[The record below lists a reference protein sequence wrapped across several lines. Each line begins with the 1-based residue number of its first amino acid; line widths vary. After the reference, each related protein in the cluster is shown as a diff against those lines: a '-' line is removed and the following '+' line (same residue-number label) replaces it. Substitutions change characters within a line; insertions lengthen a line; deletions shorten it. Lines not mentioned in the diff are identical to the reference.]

1 MKRLA
6 QNKKPNTPLDI
17 DQKAKA
23 EFEKALKFAKE
34 VARQNLYN
42 PKNSTSRKTST
53 FSTITKENLFKYL
66 KSPSTASNAKALR
79 DASVNLYNNCNQYAR
94 LIDYYA
100 GLPTWQYVMMPLNF
114 DPQKVNA
121 DTFKKQYV
129 KMAQFL
135 DELNLAHEMRKASTV
150 ALRDGAFFGVFVSG
164 SNSRFIQ
171 KLNSAN
177 CQICGIADGTYSF
190 EYKMSSIKEE
200 ELEVMYPPAFTQ
212 MYKDYQS
219 SGVDYQ
225 KVPDDVSFCLKAD
238 DSIDD
243 YYIPRFAS
251 VMPLLLDIQNYMEL
265 QETATELQNYK
276 LISGKIPL
284 NPDGTPLIDWGLATQ
299 YAEQMANALPPQI
312 GTLVLPWDVKDVS
325 LNDGSGVKEV
335 DIVSRAT
342 GNFWASAGT
351 PPTLH
356 GSNIDTSGGI
366 ELSIGTDE
374 ILMNGIVLQA
384 QRIVNR
390 YLKTLGGSVLF
401 KIQILPITRYNR
413 KEMIGYYKEASTY
426 GIGKLFYCAALGIP
440 QYDIAGLDYIE
451 TSLTPIN
458 NLTPLK
464 SSHTM
469 TSDENQ
475 AGRPQSDNDDLSDE
489 GARSRD
495 KK

>member
-1 MKRLA
+1 MA
-6 QNKKPNTPLDI
+6 QNKTKNTNDDI
-17 DQKAKA
+17 TEKGKL

-34 VARQNLYN
+34 IAKQNLYVPAN
-42 PKNSTSRKTST
+42 FSSRKTST
-53 FSTITKENLFKYL
+53 FSSITKENLFRYL
-66 KSPSTASNAKALR
+66 KNPSTANNAKALR
-79 DASVNLYNNCNQYAR
+79 DASINLYNNCNQYAR

-114 DPQKVNA
+114 DPEKVKG
-121 DTFKKQYV
+121 DTFKKQYI

-135 DELNLAHEMRKASTV
+135 DELNLAHEMRKAATV
-150 ALRDGAFFGVFVSG
+150 ALRDGAFFGVFVSA

-171 KLNSAN
+171 KLDSAN

-200 ELEVMYPPAFTQ
+200 ELDVMYPPVFTQ
-212 MYKDYQS
+212 MHKDYLS
-219 SGVDYQ
+219 TGIDYQ

-238 DSIDD
+238 DSIDN

-276 LISGKIPL
+276 LITGRIPL
-284 NPDGTPLIDWGLATQ
+284 NNDGTPQIDWNLATE
-299 YAEQMANALPPQI
+299 YANQMINALPPQI
-312 GTLVLPWDVKDVS
+312 GCLVVPWEVKDVS
-325 LNDGSGVKEV
+325 LNDKSGLKDV

-366 ELSIGTDE
+366 GLSIGTDE
-374 ILMNGIVLQA
+374 IFMQGIVLQA
-384 QRIVNR
+384 QRIINR

-413 KEMIGYYKEASTY
+413 KEMISIYKEAATY
-426 GIGKLFYCAALGIP
+426 GLGKSFYAAAVGIP
-440 QYDIAGLDYIE
+440 QYDLAGLDYIE
-451 TSLTPIN
+451 NTFTPIN
-458 NLTPLK
+458 NLQPLK

-469 TSDENQ
+469 SSDEGE
-475 AGRPQSDNDDLSDE
+475 AGRPQSETGELTDE